1 MTDKQAIEIEN
12 CISGY
17 INPQLV
23 PSVVGIGIG
32 FDFGSRW
39 AEVLVLISVLT
50 QT

>member
-1 MTDKQAIEIEN
+1 MTGKQTIEVQI

-32 FDFGSRW
+32 FDFESRW
-39 AEVLVLISVLT
+39 TEVLVLISVLT